1 MTVSSAD
8 FAETKAC
15 YLEFEAPDWQAHFI
29 ESTFY
34 LRDNGTLSAQ
44 SKGNFASPYASL
56 RFEYSTDRN
65 GGPLKLRYVPPK
77 PTISPKTRQIF
88 GVIWG
93 VKFKQLPPLA
103 IQQPPMA
110 AIDKINAL
118 HSHCEQHSGELEGIR
133 QALIETCTIL
143 MSLTPGDETSHQLA
157 NARSAR
163 THRRQFKSRMGIS
176 PKPFAALN
184 RFQSALSD
192 ISQSNSPLSDIA
204 YEHAFADQAHMSRDF
219 REKTGHSPAQFREV
233 WSESNS
239 VRFLQDQQES
249 PALRLGIVI
258 D

>member
-1 MTVSSAD
+1 MTVPSVEFAD
-8 FAETKAC
+8 TKAC
-15 YLEFEAPDWQAHFI
+15 YLEFEAPDWQTHFI

-56 RFEYSTDRN
+56 RFEYSTDRTE
-65 GGPLKLRYVPPK
+65 GPPKLKYVPPK

-103 IQQPPMA
+103 VQQPPMA
-110 AIDKINAL
+110 ALDKINAI
-118 HSHCEQHSGELEGIR
+118 HSHCEQHSGELEGFH

-143 MSLTPGDETSHQLA
+143 MSLTPSDENSHQLVTA
-157 NARSAR
+157 QSAR

-192 ISQSNSPLSDIA
+192 ISQSNSSLSDIA

-233 WSESNS
+233 WSEDNS
-239 VRFLQDQQES
+239 VRFLQDHQES